1 MLIKEFCNTEYNGVA
16 GNMDLH
22 NNTVA
27 LTINSKSV
35 SKWMGFRQNSF
46 AQFSISQAVL
56 HVVGRNNASMSKC
69 KLVSLQYNVDKEII
83 LYHSYKNL
91 Y

>member
-56 HVVGRNNASMSKC
+56 QWLVEIMPQCLNA
-69 KLVSLQYNVDKEII
+69 
-83 LYHSYKNL
+83 NL
-91 Y
+91 SPYSTMLTRK